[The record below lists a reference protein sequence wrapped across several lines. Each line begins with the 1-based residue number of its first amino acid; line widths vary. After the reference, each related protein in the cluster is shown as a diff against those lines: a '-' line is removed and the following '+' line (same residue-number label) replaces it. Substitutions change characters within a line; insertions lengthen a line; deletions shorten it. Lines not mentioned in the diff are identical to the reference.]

1 MSPGSSEV
9 STCVRSR
16 AAQPST
22 ERVAGPGPCGR
33 SSRDGSIH
41 DMSDRYTSDNAF
53 AVHLAMLNSMSF
65 AGTRTCAC
73 AAFGGYSQLL
83 AG

>member
-1 MSPGSSEV
+1 
-9 STCVRSR
+9 
-16 AAQPST
+16 
-22 ERVAGPGPCGR
+22 
-33 SSRDGSIH
+33 
-41 DMSDRYTSDNAF
+41 MSDRYTSDNAF